1 MKNLLS
7 NRCNDRVFRKPLSAG
22 LMLLL
27 LSLPAICQAESFKRG
42 FVVELQQDES
52 SPTGSFS
59 ILQDP
64 HTLMSTPSYL
74 TDINDYAEAILPPEE
89 KADRLGCGVKTSLFE
104 SISWKLIYATHFLV
118 AYELIITTS
127 DAMLSAKPYSGVPAE
142 ALVAVGS
149 LLQSYWNTDSPLFN
163 PIGQLQ
169 ASQDDPFVITTM
181 MLPGRGQQQSQQK
194 SQEPNQP
201 SASPGQQASH
211 STTLLKA
218 TLTYRSGSGDGNKGP
233 EQQQHTLGLNC
244 HVDSCNGVCKLRQSS
259 DSGESSEERSLNAA
273 ETPTNQTAVTP
284 EQSKQYARMG
294 DLIQALHD
302 LQPYALTASFIKP
315 ENEPQ
320 EQRRAYKKQPKR
332 LHSTVSSLNRR
343 RSSLFEQH
351 HCNETVVRADGK
363 EHRCDRV
370 SVSASALKRH
380 KKRFHTGSQ
389 TYDEPALGED
399 DQQQSCGTTFENCEQ
414 LPYQTEAHRK
424 GKQLP
429 DTKQNENDLNPS
441 EESKE

>member
-22 LMLLL
+22 LVLLL
-27 LSLPAICQAESFKRG
+27 LTLPALCQAESFKRG
-42 FVVELQQDES
+42 FVVELQQDGS

-64 HTLMSTPSYL
+64 HTLLSTPSYL
-74 TDINDYAEAILPPEE
+74 TDINDYAEAILPSED
-89 KADRLGCGVKTSLFE
+89 KTDKLGYGVKTSLFD
-104 SISWKLIYATHFLV
+104 SISWQLIYATHFLV
-118 AYELIITTS
+118 AYKLVMITS
-127 DAMLSAKPYSGVPAE
+127 DATLRTKLYSGVPAE
-142 ALVAVGS
+142 AFVAVGT

-163 PIGQLQ
+163 PIGQLE

-181 MLPGRGQQQSQQK
+181 MLPGHGQQQSQQK

-211 STTLLKA
+211 STRLLKA

-233 EQQQHTLGLNC
+233 GQQKHTLGLNC
-244 HVDSCNGVCKLRQSS
+244 HVDTCNGVCKLRQSS
-259 DSGESSEERSLNAA
+259 DSSESSEEGSLNAA
-273 ETPTNQTAVTP
+273 ETPTNHTTGTT
-284 EQSKQYARMG
+284 EQGMQCARMD

-302 LQPYALTASFIKP
+302 LQPHALTSSFIKP
-315 ENEPQ
+315 ENEPR
-320 EQRRAYKKQPKR
+320 EQRRAQKKQPKR

-351 HCNETVVRADGK
+351 HCNETVVGADGK

-380 KKRFHTGSQ
+380 KKRFHTESQ
-389 TYDEPALGED
+389 TCDEPAVGED
-399 DQQQSCGTTFENCEQ
+399 DQQQPCGTTLENCEA

-424 GKQLP
+424 GKQPL
-429 DTKQNENDLNPS
+429 DTKQDDNDFNPS